1 MQSRGFR
8 GEVRVLADFHARAA
22 DWWWLAGFVLLAA
35 AALWWGR

>member
-8 GEVRVLADFHARAA
+8 GEVYLLHDFRAGTA
-22 DWWWLAGFVLLAA
+22 DWCWLAGVSALAA